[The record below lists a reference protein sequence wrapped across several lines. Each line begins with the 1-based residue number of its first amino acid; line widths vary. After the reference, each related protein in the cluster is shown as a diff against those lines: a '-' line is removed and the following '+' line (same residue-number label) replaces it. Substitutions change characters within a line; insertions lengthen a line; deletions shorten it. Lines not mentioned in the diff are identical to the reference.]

1 MGFLEDPKLVHVPK
15 GPEPSGSSMQRPEI
29 PPGGLVPVQGATV
42 PVTVPTTL
50 LAAEYRWFYEGFAGW
65 WQYDDRTSDELESA
79 FVKQLPSYEVQVAG
93 YIYTVDFVHMTQK
106 RKDNS
111 GRKRRIKRDLKDCEK
126 KGIAGIKLSA
136 IGNKPLQSN
145 GEASNSVLQVP
156 NAESDPGSSF
166 LSSANPLPIE
176 DFFRS
181 SCRILTNSNGSR
193 PGLASLDVFAVRRD
207 RTETGP
213 SPVEPS
219 RPNTRDS
226 RYPSLT
232 QSFSSPIRDLPSN
245 QQVNRARSGSR
256 LHNSRISRSVPRD

>member
-1 MGFLEDPKLVHVPK
+1 
-15 GPEPSGSSMQRPEI
+15 MQRSEI
-29 PPGGLVPVQGATV
+29 PQDGSVPLQGAAV
-42 PVTVPTTL
+42 PVTVPVTL
-50 LAAEYRWFYEGFAGW
+50 LTDEYRWFYEGFAGW

-111 GRKRRIKRDLKDCEK
+111 GRKRRIKRDLKDSEK

-145 GEASNSVLQVP
+145 GEASN
-156 NAESDPGSSF
+156 AEIDPGSLF
-166 LSSANPLPIE
+166 LSSANSLPIE

-181 SCRILTNSNGSR
+181 SCHLSTSSNGSR
-193 PGLASLDVFAVRRD
+193 PGLASLDVFAVPPD
-207 RTETGP
+207 QTETSP
-213 SPVEPS
+213 SPVERS
-219 RPNTRDS
+219 RPTTRDS

-232 QSFSSPIRDLPSN
+232 QSFSSLIPDLPSN
-245 QQVNRARSGSR
+245 QRVNPTRDGNR